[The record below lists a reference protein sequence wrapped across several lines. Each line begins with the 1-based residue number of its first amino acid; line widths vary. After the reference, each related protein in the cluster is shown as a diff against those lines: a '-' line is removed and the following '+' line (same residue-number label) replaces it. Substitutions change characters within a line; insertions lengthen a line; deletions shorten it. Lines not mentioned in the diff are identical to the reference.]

1 MSLNL
6 NERHPQRQDRSKSEG
21 APKPAQEAT
30 GPCEA
35 ETPKPAQEATGP
47 CEAERQRE
55 REAEGAAHR
64 FLLLQ
69 SLEAGFDLVLRKET
83 SPSRY

>member
-21 APKPAQEAT
+21 A
-30 GPCEA
+30 
-35 ETPKPAQEATGP
+35 PKPAQEATGP